1 MLSDKEINIL
11 ECIIDF
17 CERIEKKMAGVK
29 KRSFK
34 EDQDLQ
40 EIVCF
45 NVIQIGE
52 VANKLPKEFIK
63 KYNKQPWVDIIGMR
77 NVMVH
82 AYSSV
87 EEKDMWTCATKEI
100 KPLKEYCKTILE
112 INK

>member
-1 MLSDKEINIL
+1 MVGIN
-11 ECIIDF
+11 
-17 CERIEKKMAGVK
+17 

-34 EDQDLQ
+34 KDQDLQ

-63 KYNKQPWVDIIGMR
+63 KYNKQPWADIVGMR

-82 AYSSV
+82 AYGSV

-100 KPLKEYCKTILE
+100 KPLREYCESIL
-112 INK
+112 KQ

>member
-11 ECIIDF
+11 ECIIAF
-17 CERIEKKMAGVK
+17 CERTETKMAGVS

-34 EDQDLQ
+34 NDQDLQ

-87 EEKDMWTCATKEI
+87 EERDIWTCATKEI
-100 KPLKEYCKTILE
+100 KPLKEYCESIL
-112 INK
+112 KQ

>member
-11 ECIIDF
+11 ECIIAF
-17 CERIEKKMAGVK
+17 CERIETKMAGVN

-34 EDQDLQ
+34 KDQDLQ

-100 KPLKEYCKTILE
+100 KPLKEYCESIL
-112 INK
+112 KQ